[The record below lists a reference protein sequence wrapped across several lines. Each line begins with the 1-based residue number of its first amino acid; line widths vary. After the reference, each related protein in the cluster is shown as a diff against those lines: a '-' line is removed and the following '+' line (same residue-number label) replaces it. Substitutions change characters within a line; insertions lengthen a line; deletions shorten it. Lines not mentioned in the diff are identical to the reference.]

1 MKKILP
7 LLVVGVLVLSGL
19 GAVAFPFDEI
29 KTDAVRIENEISTI
43 SLDDELDQYQTEIDT
58 GGFIGQF
65 PLPPYYNMSMAQSFI
80 PQKAVLTRVQ
90 LLIGKNAT
98 TTYPYVLVIRE
109 DLTGEN
115 LAVASVS
122 ADDIPIVEN
131 ITDLAWIEFDFDNIL
146 VTVGQ
151 TYYMVSYTANETDNF
166 HAWGANLSNLYPN
179 GTVYYSIDDGETWE
193 NESDAD
199 MCFKTYGRDNQPP
212 NAPSIDG
219 ETSGKAGKEYEYT
232 FNAIDPDGD
241 NIKYFIDW
249 GDDNTEWTDF
259 HASGTDVKVKH
270 TWSEKGTYNITAKA
284 KDIHGAEGPEV
295 TLEIT
300 MPKNKAFNFNF
311 NLLSWLFERFP
322 NAFPAL
328 RYLLGL

>member
-58 GGFIGQF
+58 AGFIGQF

-80 PQKAVLTRVQ
+80 PQKAVLTRIQ

-98 TTYPYVLVIRE
+98 TTHPYVLVIRE

-131 ITDLAWIEFDFDNIL
+131 ITDFAWIEFDFDNIL

-151 TYYMVSYTANETDNF
+151 TYYMVSYTVNETDNF
-166 HAWGANLSNLYPN
+166 HAWGANRSNLYPN
-179 GTVYYSIDDGETWE
+179 GIVYYSIDDGETWE

-284 KDIHGAEGPEV
+284 KDIYGAEGPEV